1 MKYKWK
7 GVVAADVAIDGNNW
21 MFSIIFVVMESENE
35 NSWEW
40 FLRLLYR
47 AIEMPQGLVIS
58 SDMQKDYKIHS

>member
-1 MKYKWK
+1 VKYKWK
-7 GVVAADVAIDGNNW
+7 GVVAAVVAIDGNNW

-40 FLRLLYR
+40 FLRLLYI

-58 SDMQKDYKIHS
+58 SDM